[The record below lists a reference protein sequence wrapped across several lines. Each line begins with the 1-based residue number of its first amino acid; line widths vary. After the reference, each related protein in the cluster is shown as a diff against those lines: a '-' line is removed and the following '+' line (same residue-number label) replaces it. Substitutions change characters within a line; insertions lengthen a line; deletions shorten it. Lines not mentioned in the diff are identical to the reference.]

1 MIIDERD
8 EEVLKILQDSKQ
20 HCSAERK
27 LWKQER
33 LHKGRGFEWS
43 MWCLFICSCFLLSP
57 KMKEIFPTQFN
68 VHSFNFTSMMSFNSH
83 GKCHGVCVIPFA
95 HKKA

>member
-8 EEVLKILQDSKQ
+8 EGGKSKDNKRVKSKQ

-57 KMKEIFPTQFN
+57 TMKEIFLTQFN
-68 VHSFNFTSMMSFNSH
+68 VHSFNFTSMMSF
-83 GKCHGVCVIPFA
+83 
-95 HKKA
+95 